1 MASFNKC
8 IIMGNITAD
17 PEIKQTKSGNS
28 AVSFSI
34 AVNYKSGDDTKT
46 DFINAVAFKQKAD
59 FIGKYFKKGDPAL
72 IEGALH
78 FRQFTDKNGV
88 NRAIPEIWVDE
99 VTFAPIR
106 KADRPAPDGKKAKP
120 GVKKPPEAVQVEDLY
135 PDDDLPF

>member
-28 AVSFSI
+28 AVSFSL
-34 AVNYKSGDDTKT
+34 AVNYKSGEEVKT
-46 DFINAVAFKQKAD
+46 DFINAVAFKQKAG
-59 FIGKYFKKGDPAL
+59 FIGKYFKKGDPVL
-72 IEGALH
+72 IEGAFH
-78 FRQFTDKNGV
+78 IRQFTDKNDV
-88 NRAIPEIWVDE
+88 NRSIPEIWVDD

-106 KADRPAPDGKKAKP
+106 KTDRPAPDGKKAKP
-120 GVKKPPEAVQVEDLY
+120 GVKKSPETVQVEDLY

>member
-17 PEIKQTKSGNS
+17 PEVKQTKSGNS
-28 AVSFSI
+28 AVSFSL
-34 AVNYKSGDDTKT
+34 AVNYKSGDEVKT
-46 DFINAVAFKQKAD
+46 DFISAVAFKQKAD

-78 FRQFTDKNGV
+78 IRQFTDKNGV
-88 NRAIPEIWVDE
+88 NRAISEIWVDE

-106 KADRPAPDGKKAKP
+106 KADRPAPGGKKSKP
-120 GVKKPPEAVQVEDLY
+120 TVKKPPEAVQVEDLY